1 MERTLAYLLINSH
14 KFREL
19 NDSYDMYRAQIRAL
33 TFVTVMG
40 FTQYRV
46 LTASQR
52 SDLERLERHRDN
64 KIKQIGLFIR
74 RYFE

>member
-1 MERTLAYLLINSH
+1 MERALAYLLIHSY

-19 NDSYDMYRAQIRAL
+19 NDSYQMYRDRIRAL

-46 LTASQR
+46 LTAAQR
-52 SDLERLERHRDN
+52 EDLARLERHRDN
-64 KIKQIGLFIR
+64 KTKQMAFFIR

>member
-1 MERTLAYLLINSH
+1 MERALAYLLLNSF

-19 NDSYDMYRAQIRAL
+19 NDQYNVYRAQIRAL

-46 LTASQR
+46 LTAVQR
-52 SDLERLERHRDN
+52 SELERLERHRDN
-64 KIKQIGLFIR
+64 KIKQIGFFIR